1 MGDLSPALDAE
12 QLEDSDTGG
21 DDPIGSSCPRP
32 GGRWPVLRR
41 EGSRN
46 KIWGSRMK
54 DEYFLLSLPF
64 PKVEAH
70 PSSKT
75 AGG

>member
-1 MGDLSPALDAE
+1 MGDLSPASDGE

-21 DDPIGSSCPRP
+21 DNPIGSSCPRP
-32 GGRWPVLRR
+32 GGRWSVLRW

-54 DEYFLLSLPF
+54 NEYFLLPLPF
-64 PKVEAH
+64 LKEEAH
-70 PSSKT
+70 PSSKP